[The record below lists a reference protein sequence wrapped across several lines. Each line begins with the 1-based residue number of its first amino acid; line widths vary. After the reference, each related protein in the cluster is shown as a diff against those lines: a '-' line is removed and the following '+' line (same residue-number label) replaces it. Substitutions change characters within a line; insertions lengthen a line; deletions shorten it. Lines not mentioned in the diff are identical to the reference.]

1 MNFKKLWEDYGIG
14 TIIVLLLVA
23 YGVHLL
29 ANYLT
34 RKVSFEGYSNN
45 NNPSAAPPLTSDTG
59 LNQSFAKVNYK
70 DNNKN
75 IQNPQDL
82 LPRGSSGQWNNG
94 KGELGGVNLLKA
106 GYHMGID
113 TVGQTLRNANLQLRS
128 EPPNPQQAV
137 GPWNQTT
144 IVPETMRP
152 SLEIGQGPL

>member
-1 MNFKKLWEDYGIG
+1 MNFKKLWDDYGIG

-34 RKVSFEGYSNN
+34 KKVSFEGYSNN
-45 NNPSAAPPLTSDTG
+45 NNNNPSAAPPLSSDNG
-59 LNQSFAKVNYK
+59 LDQSFAKVNYK
-70 DNNKN
+70 NNN
-75 IQNPQDL
+75 RSITNPQDL
-82 LPRGSSGQWNNG
+82 LPRGGSNS

-128 EPPNPQQAV
+128 EPPNPQTNV

-144 IVPETMRP
+144 IVPDSFRP
-152 SLEIGQGPL
+152 TLEIGQGPS